1 MIGRHGIVVVDDHP
15 LVRKGIAQLLAM
27 DAQLALVGE
36 ACDHCE
42 AVAVIAARKPSLV
55 LLDLN
60 LAGRSGLE
68 TLRAIRREAPDIRVL
83 VLTVSDAEE
92 DLMAALKGGA
102 AGYLLKDM
110 EPEEIL
116 RDIHRALAGET
127 VLSPRLAN
135 TLAGILR
142 RPHHVAAEAVPLVT
156 DRERQI
162 IRCVA
167 LGKSNKLV
175 ARELGIAEGTVK
187 VHIKRLL
194 RKLHIRSRVD
204 IAVWAIDHG
213 YRGEVPPARMSP
225 TPARDAPAGTPSRGT
240 GEGLPE

>member
-1 MIGRHGIVVVDDHP
+1 MSKRHGIIVVDDHP

-27 DAQLALVGE
+27 DARLTLVGE
-36 ACDHCE
+36 ACDHAE
-42 AVAVIAARKPSLV
+42 AVAVIAAHKPALV

-60 LAGRSGLE
+60 LAGRSGLD
-68 TLRAIRREAPDIRVL
+68 TLRAIRRESSGTRIL

-92 DLMAALKGGA
+92 DLVAALKGGA

-135 TLAGILR
+135 TLAGVLR
-142 RPHHVAAEAVPLVT
+142 RPRHPVAEGAPVVT

-162 IRCVA
+162 IRYVA
-167 LGKSNKLV
+167 LGRSNKLV

-194 RKLHIRSRVD
+194 RKLHLRSRVD
-204 IAVWAIDHG
+204 IAVWAVDHG
-213 YRGEVPPARMSP
+213 YRGETPSARMP
-225 TPARDAPAGTPSRGT
+225 ATPPHDVAAGAPVRGT
-240 GEGLPE
+240 DKGLPE